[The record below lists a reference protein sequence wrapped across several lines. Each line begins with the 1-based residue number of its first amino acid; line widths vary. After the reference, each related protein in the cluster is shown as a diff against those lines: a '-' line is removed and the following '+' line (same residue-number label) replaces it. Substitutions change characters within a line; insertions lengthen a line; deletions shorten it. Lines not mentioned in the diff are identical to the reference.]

1 MFITNAEFNGHT
13 FAVNRN
19 RILHS
24 ELKIVT
30 KMNLSV
36 I

>member
-1 MFITNAEFNGHT
+1 MFITNAKLNGHT
-13 FAVNRN
+13 SAVNKN

-24 ELKIVT
+24 ELKIVM
-30 KMNLSV
+30 KIKLSV